1 MVVLIT
7 KWSWKGDVFI
17 GSPGSSDEDIEVS
30 SNAYCPANDPLG
42 LAAQMT
48 ERESRGSEVASVL
61 QVVTTRRRSMF
72 KVVFIGQ
79 REMEYRSP
87 LLCMWAKRVVA
98 RRVMKRSDAV
108 LVASRYYNGSG

>member
-17 GSPGSSDEDIEVS
+17 GSPGSSDEDIGVS

-72 KVVFIGQ
+72 
-79 REMEYRSP
+79 MS
-87 LLCMWAKRVVA
+87 L
-98 RRVMKRSDAV
+98 S
-108 LVASRYYNGSG
+108 GSGKWNIAHPPFVCGRSVV

>member
-7 KWSWKGDVFI
+7 KWSWKADVFI
-17 GSPGSSDEDIEVS
+17 GSPGSSDEDIGVS

-72 KVVFIGQ
+72 IVFIGQ